1 VCQAQTAVLDS
12 QEQAVVMMD
21 QVARKAVWLVD
32 SIGVSLNQELSKEE
46 MADMETSDNVDD
58 PQ

>member
-1 VCQAQTAVLDS
+1 M
-12 QEQAVVMMD
+12 VMMD
-21 QVARKAVWLVD
+21 QVERKAVWLVD